1 MNPVEDRNQRLV
13 ERLTALTTS
22 GKITWEPTE
31 RDGAFIVDLPTGTVV
46 IGYRPP
52 TIKDL
57 LSTRGAE
64 LLVNDENGTLIEAF
78 TGDELPRSP
87 RAIDE
92 LHRLVRQIALNVP
105 ERLDEVIAG
114 LDKLAG

>member
-22 GKITWEPTE
+22 GRISWEPTE
-31 RDGAFIVDLPTGTVV
+31 RDGAFIADLPTGTVV
-46 IGYRPP
+46 IGFRPP
-52 TIKDL
+52 TIKEL
-57 LSTRGAE
+57 LTSRSAE
-64 LLVNDENGTLIEAF
+64 VLVNDEYGSLIEAF
-78 TGDELPRSP
+78 TGDDLPRSP
-87 RAIDE
+87 RAVDD